1 MLARLILSAV
11 AVGITAYFMDSVTI
25 EPWWVTVIVAVVL
38 GLINAVVR
46 PVVKLLSLPLTLLT
60 LGLFALVV
68 NGLMVMLCAY
78 FVDGFNNIIERQM
91 VLDGE
96 DATEPNEAKRDFY
109 MNNNPPDDSHHYEFV
124 CYDRELTNIT
134 GPTVIRAIYRIVNN

>member
-78 FVDGFNNIIERQM
+78 FVDGFK
-91 VLDGE
+91 VDGLG
-96 DATEPNEAKRDFY
+96 AAILF
-109 MNNNPPDDSHHYEFV
+109 S
-124 CYDRELTNIT
+124 I
-134 GPTVIRAIYRIVNN
+134 IRAVVNWVLNMMFSND

>member
-46 PVVKLLSLPLTLLT
+46 PAVKLLSLPLTLLT

-78 FVDGFNNIIERQM
+78 FVDGFKVEGLGAAILFSIILAVVNW
-91 VLDGE
+91 VLNMMFSND
-96 DATEPNEAKRDFY
+96 
-109 MNNNPPDDSHHYEFV
+109 
-124 CYDRELTNIT
+124 
-134 GPTVIRAIYRIVNN
+134 

>member
-1 MLARLILSAV
+1 MLARLIISAV

-78 FVDGFNNIIERQM
+78 FVDGFKVDGLGAAILFSIILAVVNW
-91 VLDGE
+91 VLNMMFSND
-96 DATEPNEAKRDFY
+96 
-109 MNNNPPDDSHHYEFV
+109 
-124 CYDRELTNIT
+124 
-134 GPTVIRAIYRIVNN
+134 

>member
-46 PVVKLLSLPLTLLT
+46 PAVKLLSLPLTLLT

-68 NGLMVMLCAY
+68 KREFLDPRTIFQNAVTEFQFILNGCCLQLFSRANKEGSDFCPHALE
-78 FVDGFNNIIERQM
+78 FLPFI
-91 VLDGE
+91 
-96 DATEPNEAKRDFY
+96 TE
-109 MNNNPPDDSHHYEFV
+109 S
-124 CYDRELTNIT
+124 
-134 GPTVIRAIYRIVNN
+134 

>member
-78 FVDGFNNIIERQM
+78 FVDGFKVDGLGAAILFSIILAVVNW
-91 VLDGE
+91 VLNMMFSND
-96 DATEPNEAKRDFY
+96 
-109 MNNNPPDDSHHYEFV
+109 
-124 CYDRELTNIT
+124 
-134 GPTVIRAIYRIVNN
+134 

>member
-1 MLARLILSAV
+1 MLARLILSAL

-38 GLINAVVR
+38 GLINSVVR

-60 LGLFALVV
+60 LGLFALVI

-78 FVDGFNNIIERQM
+78 FVEGFKVDGLGAAILFSIILAVVNW
-91 VLDGE
+91 VLNMMFS
-96 DATEPNEAKRDFY
+96 NE
-109 MNNNPPDDSHHYEFV
+109 
-124 CYDRELTNIT
+124 
-134 GPTVIRAIYRIVNN
+134 

>member
-46 PVVKLLSLPLTLLT
+46 PAVKLLSLPLTLLT

-78 FVDGFNNIIERQM
+78 FVDGFKVDGLGAAILFSIILAVVNW
-91 VLDGE
+91 VLNMMFSND
-96 DATEPNEAKRDFY
+96 
-109 MNNNPPDDSHHYEFV
+109 
-124 CYDRELTNIT
+124 
-134 GPTVIRAIYRIVNN
+134 

>member
-78 FVDGFNNIIERQM
+78 FVDGFKVDGLGAAILFSIILAVVNW
-91 VLDGE
+91 VL
-96 DATEPNEAKRDFY
+96 NMMF
-109 MNNNPPDDSHHYEFV
+109 
-124 CYDRELTNIT
+124 TND
-134 GPTVIRAIYRIVNN
+134 

>member
-1 MLARLILSAV
+1 
-11 AVGITAYFMDSVTI
+11 MDSVTI

-78 FVDGFNNIIERQM
+78 FVDGFKVDGLGAAILFSIILAVVNW
-91 VLDGE
+91 VLNMMFSND
-96 DATEPNEAKRDFY
+96 
-109 MNNNPPDDSHHYEFV
+109 
-124 CYDRELTNIT
+124 
-134 GPTVIRAIYRIVNN
+134 

>member
-68 NGLMVMLCAY
+68 NGLMVMLCSY
-78 FVDGFNNIIERQM
+78 FVDGFKVDGLGAAILFSIILAVVNW
-91 VLDGE
+91 VLNMMFSND
-96 DATEPNEAKRDFY
+96 
-109 MNNNPPDDSHHYEFV
+109 
-124 CYDRELTNIT
+124 
-134 GPTVIRAIYRIVNN
+134 

>member
-78 FVDGFNNIIERQM
+78 FVDGFKVDGLGAAILFSIILAVVNW
-91 VLDGE
+91 VLKMMFSND
-96 DATEPNEAKRDFY
+96 
-109 MNNNPPDDSHHYEFV
+109 
-124 CYDRELTNIT
+124 
-134 GPTVIRAIYRIVNN
+134 